1 MDMKKIGS
9 FLKILRKEKGLTQ
22 EQLAEKLGVAGR
34 TVSRWETASNMPDLS
49 ILIQLADFYDVQI
62 DEILDG
68 ERKNQSTTNGLK
80 ETLTKVANYNEAEK
94 IRKLKIANCSYL
106 LTLFVCFISLLLQ
119 LIFIRNLQT
128 IIGEY
133 ITLMVGGISYSVIT
147 VKNGLWHNSSNI
159 IKDAKYDFKISVI
172 MSIIFTV
179 ICSALVYIEVG
190 KIDTVIVFAAIFF
203 VTITTV
209 NFIVLRLLAK
219 ISKRNEAGKKK

>member
-34 TVSRWETASNMPDLS
+34 TVSRWETASNMPDFS

-190 KIDTVIVFAAIFF
+190 KIDTVIVFAVIFF
-203 VTITTV
+203 VAITVT
-209 NFIVLRLLAK
+209 NFSVLRILAK
-219 ISKRNEAGKKK
+219 ISKRNEDNKKK

>member
-190 KIDTVIVFAAIFF
+190 KIDTVIVFAVIFF
-203 VTITTV
+203 VAIAVT
-209 NFIVLRLLAK
+209 NFSVLHILAK
-219 ISKRNEAGKKK
+219 ISKRNEDNKKK